1 MIIGVDLGQKTTGVA
16 ISEGTLASPYSTIT
30 HKSIQDAAAK
40 IAQICDQ
47 LHAQKVV
54 LGFVEGKI
62 RNQFENFERG
72 LKRLKPNLE
81 VIFWDETLTTRQA
94 ISTMIKLQVPKRKRS
109 QKEHEVA
116 AALILQS
123 YLDSND

>member
-1 MIIGVDLGQKTTGVA
+1 MIVGIDLGQKTTGIA
-16 ISEGTLASPYSTIT
+16 ISEGILASPYATIT
-30 HKSIQDAAAK
+30 HNSILDAAAK

-47 LHAQKVV
+47 LEANKVI
-54 LGFVEGKI
+54 LGFVQGKI
-62 RNQFENFERG
+62 RSQFENFERG

-81 VIFWDETLTTRQA
+81 IIFWDETLTTRQA

-123 YLDSND
+123 YLDSQ